1 MKIYQERSEKNGHHD
16 ITTDMRVTQNVKSKG
31 KIMKQ
36 QQKKRKLL
44 RRTKPLTKRTAP
56 TPCQHTEGYIS
67 TGGLRHSTTL

>member
-36 QQKKRKLL
+36 QQKKKKI
-44 RRTKPLTKRTAP
+44 TQKN
-56 TPCQHTEGYIS
+56 
-67 TGGLRHSTTL
+67 